1 MVDFLDLEKLDE
13 KRNKEYIDY
22 HHLNKGIYDNVT
34 QTWVIE
40 FNKLN
45 DSKIN
50 YKDIYYAIEI
60 NSDSP
65 NIIPDSNIF
74 IYSKPKVKLR
84 YNIPPEKYIS
94 GIFNLTG
101 NDTKQIYFT
110 EPNKNISNKITII
123 ELSSNYKNVEL
134 SINDKFKSSNKSEV
148 YAQIYRIEDIID
160 NFTIVLKDK
169 DNTINNPP
177 IINYIFKYYYS
188 DDIYYNSSYSSKIS
202 CNYPPEIGKE
212 KRSIEIKCN
221 NIKFTKIKN
230 KRRF

>member
-1 MVDFLDLEKLDE
+1 
-13 KRNKEYIDY
+13 
-22 HHLNKGIYDNVT
+22 LNKGIYDNVT
-34 QTWVIE
+34 QTGVIE

-50 YKDIYYAIEI
+50 YKDIYYVIEI
-60 NSDSP
+60 FGDSP

-74 IYSKPKVKLR
+74 IYSKHKVKLR
-84 YNIPPEKYIS
+84 YNIPSEKYIS

-148 YAQIYRIEDIID
+148 E
-160 NFTIVLKDK
+160 
-169 DNTINNPP
+169 
-177 IINYIFKYYYS
+177 
-188 DDIYYNSSYSSKIS
+188 
-202 CNYPPEIGKE
+202 
-212 KRSIEIKCN
+212 
-221 NIKFTKIKN
+221 
-230 KRRF
+230 